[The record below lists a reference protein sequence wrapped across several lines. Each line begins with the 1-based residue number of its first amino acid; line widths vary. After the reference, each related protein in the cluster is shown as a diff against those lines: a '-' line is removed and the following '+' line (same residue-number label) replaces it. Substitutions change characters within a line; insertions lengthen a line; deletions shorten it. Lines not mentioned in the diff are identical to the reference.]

1 MKVRWHDFHELPEI
15 VEHAN
20 LYTLVKKISSWD
32 CFILVTSPPPCF
44 VLHRRWMYFCGNP
57 PLKQITIVTEYV
69 KLTPHW
75 QLYER
80 GHKRSFCQVIWL
92 DFVCVHGSSYIFLY
106 MKMSPGLSRHH
117 LAEGARFS
125 KLPVRCQFY
134 VLRHEKG
141 IGREC
146 NVIVCVL
153 GSDLM
158 WLQHILMSNSWTSR
172 CPSCDQP
179 LLPCWK
185 VWPWRFWLAF
195 GRGGWGIGI
204 FFFMLWL
211 VVMVVWWDR
220 RNWWDGSDHKMF
232 SQGTIRTWTRVPF

>member
-1 MKVRWHDFHELPEI
+1 M
-15 VEHAN
+15 
-20 LYTLVKKISSWD
+20 
-32 CFILVTSPPPCF
+32 
-44 VLHRRWMYFCGNP
+44 
-57 PLKQITIVTEYV
+57 
-69 KLTPHW
+69 
-75 QLYER
+75 
-80 GHKRSFCQVIWL
+80 
-92 DFVCVHGSSYIFLY
+92 HGSSYIFLY

-185 VWPWRFWLAF
+185 VWTWCFWQSF
-195 GRGGWGIGI
+195 GRGDWGLVVRWDFFLHVMVGGDGGVVRSKKLVQVFKQ
-204 FFFMLWL
+204 FFFS
-211 VVMVVWWDR
+211 R
-220 RNWWDGSDHKMF
+220 S
-232 SQGTIRTWTRVPF
+232 STRVISFGRPIQKREKQKNFA